1 MRSRFAWLLAGF
13 GIASAVRSRLRR
25 RAPTLGSPPEP
36 PPEPDPRADEL
47 RQRITE
53 AREVVGERDAFEEAE
68 TPVDADELRQRL
80 AEAREVVDER
90 GTFEEAETPVDE
102 APDPESRRRGVHDR
116 GRAAL
121 DRMRGESPPE

>member
-13 GIASAVRSRLRR
+13 GIAAALRSRLFRGP
-25 RAPTLGSPPEP
+25 ATSTPLPVPA
-36 PPEPDPRADEL
+36 PEPDPRADEL
-47 RQRITE
+47 KQRI
-53 AREVVGERDAFEEAE
+53 
-68 TPVDADELRQRL
+68 

-90 GTFEEAETPVDE
+90 DTFEEAEVTIDE
-102 APDPESRRRGVHDR
+102 APDPASRRRDVHDR

>member
-13 GIASAVRSRLRR
+13 GIAAALRSRLFRR
-25 RAPTLGSPPEP
+25 KVTSSPLPGAA
-36 PPEPDPRADEL
+36 PEPDPRANEL
-47 RQRITE
+47 RQRI
-53 AREVVGERDAFEEAE
+53 
-68 TPVDADELRQRL
+68 

-90 GTFEEAETPVDE
+90 DAFEEAEVTIDD
-102 APDPESRRRGVHDR
+102 APDPASRRRDVHDR

>member
-13 GIASAVRSRLRR
+13 GIAAALRSRLLRR
-25 RAPTLGSPPEP
+25 PATSTPLLEPAPD
-36 PPEPDPRADEL
+36 PDPRADEL
-47 RQRITE
+47 RQRI
-53 AREVVGERDAFEEAE
+53 
-68 TPVDADELRQRL
+68 

-90 GTFEEAETPVDE
+90 DTFEEAETTIDE
-102 APDPESRRRGVHDR
+102 ASDPDSRRRDVHDR

>member
-13 GIASAVRSRLRR
+13 GIAAALGSRLLRR
-25 RAPTLGSPPEP
+25 TAAPTARPEP
-36 PPEPDPRADEL
+36 APEPDPRADEL
-47 RQRITE
+47 RQRI
-53 AREVVGERDAFEEAE
+53 
-68 TPVDADELRQRL
+68 

-90 GTFEEAETPVDE
+90 AMFEEAETTIDE
-102 APDPESRRRGVHDR
+102 APDPDPASRRRDVHDR

>member
-13 GIASAVRSRLRR
+13 GIAAALRSRLLRR
-25 RAPTLGSPPEP
+25 PATPPLPEP
-36 PPEPDPRADEL
+36 SPEPDPRAGEL
-47 RQRITE
+47 RQRI
-53 AREVVGERDAFEEAE
+53 
-68 TPVDADELRQRL
+68 

-90 GTFEEAETPVDE
+90 DTFEEAETRIDE
-102 APDPESRRRGVHDR
+102 APDPASRRRDVHDR

>member
-13 GIASAVRSRLRR
+13 GIAAALRSRLLRR
-25 RAPTLGSPPEP
+25 PAASLPLPEP
-36 PPEPDPRADEL
+36 SPEPDPRAGEL
-47 RQRITE
+47 RQRI
-53 AREVVGERDAFEEAE
+53 
-68 TPVDADELRQRL
+68 

-90 GTFEEAETPVDE
+90 DLFEEAETRIDE
-102 APDPESRRRGVHDR
+102 APDPASRRRDVHDR

>member
-13 GIASAVRSRLRR
+13 GIAAALGSRLFRR
-25 RAPTLGSPPEP
+25 QVTPPTPLPEP
-36 PPEPDPRADEL
+36 TPEPDPRADEL
-47 RQRITE
+47 RQRI
-53 AREVVGERDAFEEAE
+53 
-68 TPVDADELRQRL
+68 

-90 GTFEEAETPVDE
+90 DSFEEAEVTIDE
-102 APDPESRRRGVHDR
+102 APDPASRRREVHDR

>member
-13 GIASAVRSRLRR
+13 GMAAALGSRLFRR
-25 RAPTLGSPPEP
+25 QVTSTPLPEP
-36 PPEPDPRADEL
+36 APEPDPRADEL
-47 RQRITE
+47 RQRI
-53 AREVVGERDAFEEAE
+53 
-68 TPVDADELRQRL
+68 

-90 GTFEEAETPVDE
+90 DTFEEAEVTIDE
-102 APDPESRRRGVHDR
+102 APDPASRRRDVHDR

>member
-13 GIASAVRSRLRR
+13 GIAAAVRSRLLRP
-25 RAPTLGSPPEP
+25 RATSTPLPEP
-36 PPEPDPRADEL
+36 ALELDPRADEL
-47 RQRITE
+47 RQRI
-53 AREVVGERDAFEEAE
+53 
-68 TPVDADELRQRL
+68 

-90 GTFEEAETPVDE
+90 DTFEEAETRIDE
-102 APDPESRRRGVHDR
+102 APDPESRRRDVHDR

>member
-13 GIASAVRSRLRR
+13 GIAAALRSRLFRR
-25 RAPTLGSPPEP
+25 QVTPTPLPEP
-36 PPEPDPRADEL
+36 APEPDPRADEL
-47 RQRITE
+47 RQRI
-53 AREVVGERDAFEEAE
+53 
-68 TPVDADELRQRL
+68 

-90 GTFEEAETPVDE
+90 DTFEEAEVTIDE
-102 APDPESRRRGVHDR
+102 APDPASRRREVHDR

>member
-13 GIASAVRSRLRR
+13 GIAAALRSRLLRR
-25 RAPTLGSPPEP
+25 PATSTLPPEP
-36 PPEPDPRADEL
+36 SPEPDPRAGEL
-47 RQRITE
+47 RQRI
-53 AREVVGERDAFEEAE
+53 
-68 TPVDADELRQRL
+68 

-90 GTFEEAETPVDE
+90 DTFEEAETRIDE
-102 APDPESRRRGVHDR
+102 APDPASRRRDVHDR

>member
-13 GIASAVRSRLRR
+13 GIAAALRSRLLRR
-25 RAPTLGSPPEP
+25 PVAPTPLPEP

-47 RQRITE
+47 RQRI
-53 AREVVGERDAFEEAE
+53 
-68 TPVDADELRQRL
+68 

-90 GTFEEAETPVDE
+90 AAFEEAETTIDE
-102 APDPESRRRGVHDR
+102 APDPASRRRDVHDR

-121 DRMRGESPPE
+121 DRMRGESTPE

>member
-13 GIASAVRSRLRR
+13 GIAAALRSRLLRR
-25 RAPTLGSPPEP
+25 PATSTPLPETAPD
-36 PPEPDPRADEL
+36 PDPRADVL
-47 RQRITE
+47 RQRI
-53 AREVVGERDAFEEAE
+53 
-68 TPVDADELRQRL
+68 

-90 GTFEEAETPVDE
+90 DTFEEAETTIDE
-102 APDPESRRRGVHDR
+102 ASDPDSRRRDVHDR